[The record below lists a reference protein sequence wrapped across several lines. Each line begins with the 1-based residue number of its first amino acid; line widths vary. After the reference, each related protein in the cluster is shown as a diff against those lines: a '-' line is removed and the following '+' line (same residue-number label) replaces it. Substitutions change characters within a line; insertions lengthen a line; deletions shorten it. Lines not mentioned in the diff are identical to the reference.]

1 MYNDLTIISKAKL
14 EELER
19 KADSKTM
26 LDYEPLEIKDIENID
41 AVLKSVI
48 VYLKNYHWSL
58 VQQKIDAT
66 SHEDNLKL
74 VWWMNALFWVVENL
88 EQQKL
93 TALREQYRIQKE
105 KLDKKDKKW

>member
-48 VYLKNYHWSL
+48 VYLKNYH
-58 VQQKIDAT
+58 
-66 SHEDNLKL
+66 
-74 VWWMNALFWVVENL
+74 
-88 EQQKL
+88 
-93 TALREQYRIQKE
+93 
-105 KLDKKDKKW
+105 